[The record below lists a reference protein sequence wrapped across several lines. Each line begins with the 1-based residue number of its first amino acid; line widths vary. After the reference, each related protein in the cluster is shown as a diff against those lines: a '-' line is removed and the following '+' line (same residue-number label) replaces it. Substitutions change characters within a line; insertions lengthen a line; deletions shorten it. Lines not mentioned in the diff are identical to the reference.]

1 MYFSPWALPK
11 DCYSIKANCKALK
24 AQVPS
29 DIRPEIIVPIS
40 KTNKAHQSSENEWR
54 GWIWINPWDQGEHST
69 NKVHTRKMSPIG
81 NTEQNPK
88 TYFLHCWVSA
98 VLKQRTVRVLGIVYI
113 IHGLA
118 CPCSSLP
125 EKLSFTSEEWT
136 LCDYIYICG
145 ETLWQGLCVYLC
157 VCVCRGNSHFIH
169 IRPTR
174 WLHWGNPGPKTCSY
188 PWEPLSIPAILLFR
202 TVVTKSQRPG
212 GLNHRL
218 ICLTVLEAQDQAV
231 YSARSFWGLLA
242 H

>member
-157 VCVCRGNSHFIH
+157 VPPAFSLFLFVLSFSDLVFFVVVVCLLFSKERES
-169 IRPTR
+169 R
-174 WLHWGNPGPKTCSY
+174 WLSGRGKWRVTADRHSKCKVVGRGKCSY
-188 PWEPLSIPAILLFR
+188 SYIV
-202 TVVTKSQRPG
+202 TVMVTVW
-212 GLNHRL
+212 L
-218 ICLTVLEAQDQAV
+218 
-231 YSARSFWGLLA
+231 
-242 H
+242 